1 VYSFSKIRVQSPQSL
16 RTNLVC
22 YTDWMK
28 DADAKKLDQIIVMLA
43 DMIAT
48 FGVASTRSTDD

>member
-1 VYSFSKIRVQSPQSL
+1 
-16 RTNLVC
+16 
-22 YTDWMK
+22 MK